1 MDTVATAWWSTPWEF
16 LADLG
21 RICLA
26 LLISGVLGME
36 REAKGRA
43 AGLRT
48 HMLVCLGATVATMIT
63 VRLGGD
69 SIETGRVIAGVLT
82 GVGFLGAGTIVNIGS
97 SRLGLTTAAT
107 IWFVAV
113 LGVAV
118 GTGNYGIAVLAGA
131 VALGILMTLENILG
145 QERIEHHWLL
155 NLQYERGAY
164 LPASIEAWLQESR
177 YTIRTRR
184 VIISA
189 KKNAVELHFDVTARK
204 TGDAETL
211 VTDLETKFDQLTN
224 ISCERVSK

>member
-1 MDTVATAWWSTPWEF
+1 MEGWWDAPWQV

-21 RICLA
+21 RVCLA
-26 LLISGVLGME
+26 LLISGILGME

-48 HMLVCLGATVATMIT
+48 HMLVCLGATVVTMIT
-63 VRLGGD
+63 VRIGGD
-69 SIETGRVIAGVLT
+69 SIETGRVVAGVLT
-82 GVGFLGAGTIVNIGS
+82 GIGFLGAGTIVNIGS

-118 GTGNYGIAVLAGA
+118 GTGHYGIAVLAAA

-145 QERIEHHWLL
+145 QERIEHHWILEL
-155 NLQYERGAY
+155 RYDRGA
-164 LPASIEAWLQESR
+164 LLAESIENWLQESR

-184 VIISA
+184 IVINA
-189 KKNAVELHFDVTARK
+189 KKNAVELVFDVTARNA
-204 TGDAETL
+204 GDAEKL
-211 VTDLETKFDQLTN
+211 VQDLESRFGELSHIT
-224 ISCERVSK
+224 CERVSK

>member
-1 MDTVATAWWSTPWEF
+1 MIEGWWSTPWEF
-16 LADLG
+16 FGDLG

-26 LLISGVLGME
+26 LIISGVLGIE

-48 HMLVCLGATVATMIT
+48 HMLVCLGATVATLIT
-63 VRLGGD
+63 IRLGGD

-118 GTGNYGIAVLAGA
+118 GTGHYDVAVLAAA
-131 VALGILMTLENILG
+131 VALGILLTLENVLSA
-145 QERIEHHWLL
+145 ERVEHRWLL
-155 NLQYERGAY
+155 YLRYTRGDY
-164 LPASIEAWLQESR
+164 TPENIEAWMRESR
-177 YTIRTRR
+177 YNTRTRR
-184 VIISA
+184 IVINA
-189 KKNAVELHFDVTARK
+189 RKNSVELHFDVTARAAR
-204 TGDAETL
+204 DAETL
-211 VTDLETKFDQLTN
+211 VSEIEAHFAKINTIT
-224 ISCERVSK
+224 CERVSK